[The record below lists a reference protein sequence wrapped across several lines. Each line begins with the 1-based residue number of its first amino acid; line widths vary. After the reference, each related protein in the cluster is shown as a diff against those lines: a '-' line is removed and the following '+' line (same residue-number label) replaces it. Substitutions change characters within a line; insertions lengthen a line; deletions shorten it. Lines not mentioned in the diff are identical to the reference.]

1 MKKKEVNTSNENYT
15 TCSSTCIRKEKVAMI
30 ITKGILWKK
39 KIKYQVQNGALITR
53 CRHLTAGSAVIA
65 RSNAKYQG
73 AEDHRIK
80 PKFPVISH
88 SRVTRRGREG
98 DGSWHVERNYDVK
111 EDARVLDGKNSVGQ
125 REIKEE
131 RKLDVVAEETAPRTF
146 IRRIRTRFLTAL
158 PTKSSEN
165 FDGGWHN
172 ERTKNG

>member
-1 MKKKEVNTSNENYT
+1 M
-15 TCSSTCIRKEKVAMI
+15 KEKNQVSSPKWRAHN
-30 ITKGILWKK
+30 TLQTSDCRFRRNCTFEC
-39 KIKYQVQNGALITR
+39 KIS
-53 CRHLTAGSAVIA
+53 GS
-65 RSNAKYQG
+65 RDQ
-73 AEDHRIK
+73 RIK

-146 IRRIRTRFLTAL
+146 IRRIRNPFPNRVPNEKFGEFWWRLAQWENEKRVIGEGGSLKEFRFRF
-158 PTKSSEN
+158 KR
-165 FDGGWHN
+165 F
-172 ERTKNG
+172 

>member
-1 MKKKEVNTSNENYT
+1 M
-15 TCSSTCIRKEKVAMI
+15 KEKNQVSSPKWRAHN
-30 ITKGILWKK
+30 TLQTSDCRFRRNCTFEC
-39 KIKYQVQNGALITR
+39 KIS
-53 CRHLTAGSAVIA
+53 GS
-65 RSNAKYQG
+65 RDQ
-73 AEDHRIK
+73 RIK

-131 RKLDVVAEETAPRTF
+131 RKLDVVAEEKLLELSLDESETP
-146 IRRIRTRFLTAL
+146 RFLTAF